1 MYLSIARREL
11 WFHCTS
17 PLQSQQVTQDLR
29 YQSSI
34 GVLPGALASSR
45 AIAALEIQHDKMQA
59 RIVPPR
65 NLDRQEPAVLA
76 ELKRG
81 IECVF
86 ARCDR

>member
-45 AIAALEIQHDKMQA
+45 AISLPIQHDKMQA
-59 RIVPPR
+59 RIVPPW